1 MQDLVTNVPL
11 PWLLGPAIVFLSL
24 SLLLI
29 GADYVVRGST
39 WLQQRLL
46 RWRWLRPLVVV
57 LRLSNS
63 WTTVYP
69 IIATVAIA
77 GILIQIT
84 VYASFRA
91 DVPLEVEV
99 GTWLALLNNAI
110 VLSFRLDSVSLLFLW
125 LGAALILCFLWTLP
139 AARLSRDQMGR
150 AYAFVLLT
158 LCAYGGLVL
167 SENLLFLYVFWEALG
182 LAHYFLAVLPREERP
197 QVSAVAVR
205 LLMVSHFSGYGL
217 LAAILILSRRS
228 DQYLYG
234 DISEGVFDALVIGL
248 VLAAVA
254 ARASWPPFHGWAA
267 SLRSHLAPI
276 YANVAGIMLLGA
288 VYVVA
293 RFMVISGPD
302 PFIPFTT
309 PLLIV
314 GSLSLAL
321 SIGAMLAM
329 GRLASLLAVNWIGH
343 AGLIAIAVAVGT
355 YQAMAAAALIL
366 FSGGIGMALVAAA
379 GPSLLAISRR
389 SQRALWALPAAI
401 VAIGISALAGVLLPL
416 SAASR
421 SLLFTAVE
429 REAWAVPI
437 QALIVLFGITTV
449 VTFGRWMQRLFINP
463 PLTSVRRD
471 DVMLDQSN
479 LAWQFVAVGIVAAVL
494 HWRFPVLI
502 WPAVT
507 TISHAF
513 MVEQSGLSWASLLL
527 QSAVATA
534 LVGGVGVVAVL
545 FLRRMHPRDRRQLA
559 SMTRAVGGSADRLL
573 VPPNSILVLLGRF
586 LTFVGRMSA
595 AAERRHYIAIAML
608 ALLALFVLLL
618 ETQGFSL

>member
-11 PWLLGPAIVFLSL
+11 PWLIGPAIVFLSL

-29 GADYVVRGST
+29 GADYVVRGSA

-46 RWRWLRPLVVV
+46 RWRWLRPLVIV

-69 IIATVAIA
+69 IVATVAIA
-77 GILIQIT
+77 GLLIQIT

-91 DVPLEVEV
+91 DVPLAVEV

-139 AARLSRDQMGR
+139 AARLSRDQIGR
-150 AYAFVLLT
+150 AYAFILLT
-158 LCAYGGLVL
+158 LCAYSGLVL

-228 DQYLYG
+228 DQYLYSS
-234 DISEGVFDALVIGL
+234 ISEGVFDALVIGL
-248 VLAAVA
+248 VLVAVA

-288 VYVVA
+288 FYVVA
-293 RFMVISGPD
+293 RFMVVSGPD
-302 PFIPFTT
+302 AFIPFTT

-321 SIGAMLAM
+321 SIAAMLAM

-343 AGLIAIAVAVGT
+343 AGLIAIAVAIGT

-379 GPSLLAISRR
+379 GPSLLAINRQSK
-389 SQRALWALPAAI
+389 RALWALPAAI
-401 VAIGISALAGVLLPL
+401 VVIGISALAGVLLPL

-421 SLLFTAVE
+421 ALLFTAVE
-429 REAWAVPI
+429 REVWAIPI

-463 PLTSVRRD
+463 PLTSVGRD

-479 LAWQFVAVGIVAAVL
+479 LAWQFVAAGIVVAIL

-507 TISHAF
+507 TISHAVT
-513 MVEQSGLSWASLLL
+513 MEQAGLSWVSLLL
-527 QSAVATA
+527 QSTVATA
-534 LVGGVGVVAVL
+534 LVGGVGVIAVL
-545 FLRRMHPRDRRQLA
+545 FLRRIHPRDRRQLA
-559 SMTRAVGGSADRLL
+559 SMTRSVGGSADKLL

-586 LTFVGRMSA
+586 LTFLGRASA
-595 AAERRHYIAIAML
+595 AAERRYYIAIAML
-608 ALLALFVLLL
+608 ALLALFVLLI
-618 ETQGFSL
+618 ETQGISL